1 MASPNP
7 FLGRTLAAAGDLSV
21 DEQRYLYEK
30 TRELKQAWSQLEGG
44 DVTPFR
50 IEDPELN
57 VYLMFLE
64 PSTRTRESFRSAAN
78 FHNVT
83 LSDFDA
89 STSSF
94 TKQESIIDTIK
105 MLVGYGKRTV
115 FIMRTKME
123 GVCLALEEQLAP
135 YAERIG
141 RAKPIFINAGDGRHE
156 HPTQEFLDE
165 FTFLEQR
172 NWDESSIHLALI
184 GDLLH
189 GRTVHSKA
197 EGLKIFRKVVVDL
210 VAPRELA
217 LPETYKST
225 MIENGFEVREYPSIE
240 EYLKS
245 GNVSTCWYFTR
256 LQLERMGD
264 EIREREPELR
274 TAVTFQKQWMAELPE
289 GTKFYHPLPR
299 HRETPVIPTFL
310 DETPLNGWEGQAIN
324 GYFTR
329 IIELAMVTGQI
340 GHDFKGVGLSP
351 PSKDNSFVTEV
362 PVTRKTHVED
372 RFKVGIK
379 PVDDGL
385 VIDHIARGKPVEEIW
400 DRISKIRRILKLN
413 VRGSHGVF
421 HCSDAKDFKGIM
433 SLPDVMEMSPVQMKK
448 LAAVSPGCTINFI
461 KDASVLHK
469 YRLAMPP
476 RIYKFD
482 EISCKNADCITSRN
496 AHQNVSPY
504 FYQTVDRTFTCKY
517 CGKRHKYPDIWD
529 L

>member
-1 MASPNP
+1 MATSNNNP
-7 FLGRTLAAAGDLSV
+7 FLGRTIGAASDLSV

-30 TRELKQAWSQLEGG
+30 TRALKAAWSQPDG

-105 MLVGYGKRTV
+105 MLVGYGKRTI

-135 YAERIG
+135 FAERIG
-141 RAKPIFINAGDGRHE
+141 RDKPIFINAGDGRHE

-172 NWDESSIHLALI
+172 NWDDSSIHLALI

-189 GRTVHSKA
+189 GRTVHSKTD
-197 EGLKIFRKVVVDL
+197 GLKIFRKVIVDL
-210 VAPRELA
+210 VAPPELA

-225 MIENGFEVREYPSIE
+225 MIEHGFDVREYASIE

-245 GNVSTCWYFTR
+245 GKVSNCWYFTR

-264 EIREREPELR
+264 EIREREADLR
-274 TAVTFQKQWMAELPE
+274 MAVTFQKQWMGQLPE

-299 HRETPVIPTFL
+299 HRE
-310 DETPLNGWEGQAIN
+310 ASHS
-324 GYFTR
+324 Y
-329 IIELAMVTGQI
+329 
-340 GHDFKGVGLSP
+340 LS
-351 PSKDNSFVTEV
+351 
-362 PVTRKTHVED
+362 
-372 RFKVGIK
+372 G
-379 PVDDGL
+379 
-385 VIDHIARGKPVEEIW
+385 
-400 DRISKIRRILKLN
+400 
-413 VRGSHGVF
+413 
-421 HCSDAKDFKGIM
+421 
-433 SLPDVMEMSPVQMKK
+433 
-448 LAAVSPGCTINFI
+448 
-461 KDASVLHK
+461 
-469 YRLAMPP
+469 
-476 RIYKFD
+476 
-482 EISCKNADCITSRN
+482 
-496 AHQNVSPY
+496 
-504 FYQTVDRTFTCKY
+504 
-517 CGKRHKYPDIWD
+517 
-529 L
+529 